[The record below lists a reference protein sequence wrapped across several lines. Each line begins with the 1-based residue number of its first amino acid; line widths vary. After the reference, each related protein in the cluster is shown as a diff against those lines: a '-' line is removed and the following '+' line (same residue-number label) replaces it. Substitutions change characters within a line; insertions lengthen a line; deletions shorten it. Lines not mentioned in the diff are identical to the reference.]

1 MPRGSIDCEAGIGTV
16 LLGVWDCL
24 VADQVMD
31 SDNSDSE
38 DEQDGEPK
46 ARELCN
52 GQPFPKD
59 VVAVLDSFYER
70 GMTGWGQKH

>member
-1 MPRGSIDCEAGIGTV
+1 MTTV
-16 LLGVWDCL
+16 TVK
-24 VADQVMD
+24 M
-31 SDNSDSE
+31 NKM
-38 DEQDGEPK
+38 EPK

-70 GMTGWGQKH
+70 GMTGWGQKHSSSLDEVMEITGLSNSQLKVEFREV